1 MNTARI
7 CAYAGRL
14 LRHET
19 APYHEQAVRSEV
31 EAICVELGL
40 EHRRDSF
47 GNVLVKLKIG
57 PARRPLLL
65 AAHLDHPGF
74 HVVRPLPRGRWLAR
88 FEGGVPDHYFRPGLK
103 TRLMPGDVPARITRW
118 VDRKKR
124 TFELAPRRPAASA
137 PKFAVW
143 DLEPFRVRQGR
154 IYSRSCD
161 DLVGA
166 ASVLATMAE
175 LKQSGARA
183 HVMGLLSRAEEVGFH
198 GALAA
203 ASSGVGGGSLPRNAF
218 VISLETSRELP
229 GVQIGQGVI
238 LRVGDRTSIFNPEAT
253 RFLREVAADLQA
265 LRKGFKY
272 QRGLMSGGTCEATAF
287 QELGFQ
293 TAAVCVGLGNYHN
306 CGDRNQILA
315 EYVNVADVVSMVS
328 LLTEVA
334 RQMPRYKALVG
345 RLPQRLHRMLREAKP
360 RLRATA

>member
-1 MNTARI
+1 MNTVRI
-7 CAYAGRL
+7 CEYAGRL
-14 LRHET
+14 LRHGT
-19 APYHEQAVRSEV
+19 APYHEQGVRLEV
-31 EAICVELGL
+31 EAICAELGL

-47 GNVLVKLKIG
+47 GNVLVKLKTG
-57 PARRPLLL
+57 PDRRPLLL

-74 HVVRPLPRGRWLAR
+74 HVVRPMPRGRWLAR
-88 FEGGVPDHYFRPGLK
+88 FEGGVPDHYFRAGLK
-103 TRLMPGDVPARITRW
+103 TRLMPGDIPARITRR
-118 VDRKKR
+118 VDRKQR
-124 TFELAPRRPAASA
+124 MFELAPRRPAASA

-143 DLEPFRVRQGR
+143 DLKPFRVRQGR
-154 IYSRSCD
+154 IHSRSCD

-175 LKQSGARA
+175 LKQSGARV
-183 HVMGLLSRAEEVGFH
+183 HVIGLLSRAEEVGFH

-203 ASSGVGGGSLPRNAF
+203 ASSGAGASLPRDAL

-253 RFLREVAADLQA
+253 RFIGEAAADLRA
-265 LRKGFKY
+265 RRKGFKY

-306 CGDRNQILA
+306 CGDRNRILA
-315 EYVNVADVVSMVS
+315 EYVSVADVVSMVS
-328 LLTEVA
+328 LLSEVA
-334 RQMPRYKALVG
+334 RRMPRYKTLVG
-345 RLPQRLHRMLREAKP
+345 RLPQRLHRLLREAKP

>member
-1 MNTARI
+1 MNTAKI
-7 CAYAGRL
+7 CEYAGRL
-14 LRHET
+14 LRHAT
-19 APYHEQAVRSEV
+19 APYHEQAVRSEA
-31 EAICVELGL
+31 EAICAELGL
-40 EHRRDSF
+40 AHRRDSF
-47 GNVLVKLKIG
+47 GNVLVKLKTG

-74 HVVRPLPRGRWLAR
+74 HVVRPMPRGRWLAR
-88 FEGGVPDHYFRPGLK
+88 FDGGVPDHYFRAGLK
-103 TRLMPGDVPARITRW
+103 TRLMPGDIPARITRW
-118 VDRKKR
+118 VDCKQR
-124 TFELAPRRPAASA
+124 TFELTPSRTAASA

-166 ASVLATMAE
+166 GSVLATMAE
-175 LKQSGARA
+175 LKQSGARV

-203 ASSGVGGGSLPRNAF
+203 ASSGAGASLPRDAL

-229 GVQIGQGVI
+229 GVEIGQGVI

-253 RFLREVAADLQA
+253 RFLREVAADLRA
-265 LRKGFKY
+265 RRKGFKY

-293 TAAVCVGLGNYHN
+293 TAAVCIGLGNYHN
-306 CGDRNQILA
+306 CGDRNRILA
-315 EYVNVADVVSMVS
+315 EYVSVADVISMVN

-345 RLPQRLHRMLREAKP
+345 RLPQRLHRMLRHAKP
-360 RLRATA
+360 RLRTTA